1 VRDVPNK
8 IWLAGIFNTFVTIP
22 KNKIFI
28 SIPHPFLFLFFS
40 SSYIHLISLPSSF
53 SVPLR
58 SFLSPSLISLHLLSR
73 LPSNTCFPLLVSTS
87 RSRHYFS
94 FFCTLSPQVL
104 QNFLCHTPLI
114 LPVVSGFFDYFPS
127 FLLFCIFIPST
138 QLHSCIFLLIV
149 IFSLLHWHTR
159 FSDISL
165 SPSSPYF
172 FFLSSIPLV
181 SCTFPFYPFCLQ
193 TLPLSFPL
201 SLSAYSSSL
210 IM

>member
-1 VRDVPNK
+1 V
-8 IWLAGIFNTFVTIP
+8 
-22 KNKIFI
+22 
-28 SIPHPFLFLFFS
+28 FL
-40 SSYIHLISLPSSF
+40 
-53 SVPLR
+53 SVPFSPPL
-58 SFLSPSLISLHLLSR
+58 SFLCTFSPR

-87 RSRHYFS
+87 RSRHYFP
-94 FFCTLSPQVL
+94 FFALSLPKYSRIS
-104 QNFLCHTPLI
+104 CHTPLI

-172 FFLSSIPLV
+172 FFFSLHHSVSILHSPVLSILSSYFAAL
-181 SCTFPFYPFCLQ
+181 FPAF
-193 TLPLSFPL
+193 TL
-201 SLSAYSSSL
+201 SLFLFPHHVTWRFSVHS
-210 IM
+210 